1 MTHPSRVPLSTGPST
16 AAYIDA
22 ASPRPRHLVVTPA
35 PRSPRNVVRIGR
47 PIIAL
52 IVLLLLAT
60 SLPGWAQ
67 SPPPSPVVGAP
78 IDLGQPLAG
87 PDVLSTDQAAAD
99 AVGAIRAAT
108 FGDDQVAAAIDLLAS
123 VGVAVVDQASGQD
136 LVRVDG
142 EPSPLRFL
150 DWQARAMALEA
161 WAGSGSTGADLDTVV
176 LVPDDTP
183 LASSFIAAWL
193 ASADTRAGRL
203 GRALMA
209 GQDVTDP
216 TTLVVPGIVL
226 ALLTADLTADAPS
239 GQAMVPSRRQI
250 ALAGTADMAPRTA
263 QGICTGASAFIENVI
278 GAVFEA
284 LKVTVPDSGVGA
296 VLAGAWN
303 WLVSR
308 GQDLVRAVANALTEP
323 VRAAIRSVVGG
334 IAVATQAIAAIV
346 PYAVTVTADPGSFT
360 LPVDPLPPQTG
371 SFRATVTAGDL
382 PDWPA
387 VLQDCAQA
395 AGTSLP
401 SFRPGGEPVSWSAI
415 LYADGR
421 VFRGSADATLDRN
434 GSAELR
440 FFSATES
447 PELADGDPRST
458 TARVTVTIRRTALED
473 QARQL
478 LLGQLLGGLPDIV
491 RPYVE
496 AALRPLVDGLLS
508 RLQVLTEARGA
519 GTLVVVYHVPRE
531 TPTPGPT
538 AEPGT
543 PQPDDAVWV
552 HFERPAA
559 ERVTAGRILEL
570 VACDGPEGPW
580 SGWLATGGLESTGT
594 DPFAV
599 PFAYFPIAF
608 TPPDDG
614 SRVVTTAEGVVDV
627 GFRQVSLTFVL
638 EVIVEEDV
646 LRIRQ
651 LNETSV
657 PWYAGLSALPIEP
670 APAGM
675 CPDA

>member
-1 MTHPSRVPLSTGPST
+1 VVARV
-16 AAYIDA
+16 
-22 ASPRPRHLVVTPA
+22 
-35 PRSPRNVVRIGR
+35 PRSPRTVVRVGR
-47 PIIAL
+47 PFIAL

-60 SLPGWAQ
+60 TLPGAAQ
-67 SPPPSPVVGAP
+67 SPPPSQGVGAP
-78 IDLGQPLAG
+78 IDLRRPLAG
-87 PDVLSTDQAAAD
+87 PDVLPTDQAAAD
-99 AVGAIRAAT
+99 AVSAIRATT

-123 VGVAVVDQASGQD
+123 VGVAVVDQPSGRT
-136 LVRVDG
+136 LVPVDG

-161 WAGSGSTGADLDTVV
+161 WAGGGSTGADLDAVV
-176 LVPDDTP
+176 LVPDETP

-216 TTLVVPGIVL
+216 TTLVVPGLVL
-226 ALLTADLTADAPS
+226 ALMTADITADAPP
-239 GQAMVPSRRQI
+239 GQATGPSQRLV
-250 ALAGTADMAPRTA
+250 AMAGSADIVPRTA
-263 QGICTGASAFIENVI
+263 QGICTGATAFIDNVI
-278 GAVFEA
+278 GAVFQA
-284 LKVTVPDSGVGA
+284 LQVNVPESGVGR
-296 VLAGAWN
+296 VLGSAWN

-308 GQDLVRAVANALTEP
+308 GQDLVRALTTALTEP
-323 VRAAIRSVVGG
+323 VKAVIRSIVGG
-334 IAVATQAIAAIV
+334 LAVATQAIAAIV
-346 PYAVTVTADPGSFT
+346 PYAVTVTAEPSSFV
-360 LPVDPLPPQTG
+360 LPVDPQPPQTG
-371 SFRATVTAGDL
+371 SFRATVTAGAL
-382 PDWPA
+382 PDWPP
-387 VLQDCAQA
+387 VLRDCAQA

-401 SFRPGGEPVSWSAI
+401 SFRPGGEPVTWSAI

-434 GSAELR
+434 GTAELR
-440 FFSATES
+440 FSSATES

-478 LLGQLLGGLPDIV
+478 VLGQLLGGLPDIV

-496 AALRPLVDGLLS
+496 AALRPIVDGLLS
-508 RLQVLTEARGA
+508 RLRLLTEAKGA
-519 GTLVVVYHVPRE
+519 GTLVVGYHVPRE

-543 PQPDDAVWV
+543 PEPDGAVWV

-559 ERVTAGRILEL
+559 DRVRAGRILEL
-570 VACDGPEGPW
+570 VACDGPDGPW
-580 SGWLATGGLESTGT
+580 NGWLATGGLESTGT

-599 PFAYFPIAF
+599 PFAYFPISF
-608 TPPDDG
+608 SPSGDG
-614 SRVVTTAEGVVDV
+614 SPIVTTAPGVVDV